1 VAHPRLTSVQHAN
14 LTRDPDAVR
23 TSLIEALRL
32 INATRPDNRFPA
44 RFARRF
50 AQCTGI
56 AMVVMIALNPLY
68 TPHPPASTLAAPPNA
83 TTPPNTTA
91 PVIGSPVGTT
101 PAPSAASTSR
111 PAMHPGSMAPG
122 APPGQPAP
130 STGSLPPP
138 HTNDPHRYT
147 SFELT
152 GQWTINYQYTR
163 YRGSYA
169 DGTPYPDQIYGLH
182 FIPGPICPAQWATY
196 PCYQSQWL
204 DSSGKPRPGSLAASV
219 TISPNGLLFTGT
231 SYGNPEGFPGV
242 YVRHFQG
249 QAANDIT
256 QQVRFSGTW
265 TDPDG
270 NTGNFTLV
278 PR

>member
-1 VAHPRLTSVQHAN
+1 
-14 LTRDPDAVR
+14 
-23 TSLIEALRL
+23 
-32 INATRPDNRFPA
+32 
-44 RFARRF
+44 
-50 AQCTGI
+50 
-56 AMVVMIALNPLY
+56 
-68 TPHPPASTLAAPPNA
+68 
-83 TTPPNTTA
+83 
-91 PVIGSPVGTT
+91 
-101 PAPSAASTSR
+101 
-111 PAMHPGSMAPG
+111 MHPGSMAPG